1 MGNGSIRLDNG
12 PSNSGPL
19 KNGPS
24 KSGPLENGP
33 SGTGLLNNGSLGSGA
48 WGSPSGRALFKN
60 CLSGSGPLNGGCSG
74 SGSLENGPA
83 GSGQLINC
91 LSPAPVVNCLIP
103 VGNGS
108 SGTCRGLLGG
118 SGLSGTRM
126 SVSAAVKSR
135 RGTPPGMVCSRS
147 VIGYKLGSGK
157 AID

>member
-1 MGNGSIRLDNG
+1 MGNGPIPLDNG

-24 KSGPLENGP
+24 
-33 SGTGLLNNGSLGSGA
+33 GTGLLKSGSSGSGA
-48 WGSPSGRALFKN
+48 LGSPSGRALFKN
-60 CLSGSGPLNGGCSG
+60 CLSGSGPLNDDCSG

-108 SGTCRGLLGG
+108 SGSCPLCRGLLGG

-135 RGTPPGMVCSRS
+135 RGTPPGMVCSRF